1 MMTCCSDLIIMEG
14 ITMKRMF
21 ASLLVLA
28 SILLIVGCGGTSEES
43 DVLHVGL
50 IVSASGA
57 NDNGYNEFAIE
68 GLNAVAEKYPIETK
82 VVDNADDV
90 PGALTL
96 LATAGYDLIFSLEYN
111 FDALINNDGSGK
123 SIAEQYPETTFVI
136 FNAFANTAEDGSK
149 IQPNVVEVLFSVNE
163 GSFLAGALSVL
174 TNENASIL
182 FGDDYNF
189 VSTDEARAVGFL
201 GGTASS
207 GISVFGNGFIS
218 GVDYEARKLGVTYD
232 YYSDYAAG
240 FTATPAVAQTI
251 ATYYDAGCNILYAAA
266 GGVAVPMRNEA
277 KKAGRLC
284 VDVDANQDAQ
294 VPGTILT
301 SVLKN
306 TDVPVFDIAEKL
318 VNGELEA
325 VSGTDIYYSLDSG
338 ATGITDLSVIESFVR
353 QTDEAQAVWADIKA
367 EIESLEQQI
376 GSGAIDVVDAQS
388 GEELDWTELE
398 NVVRKN

>member
-1 MMTCCSDLIIMEG
+1 
-14 ITMKRMF
+14 MKRMI
-21 ASLLVLA
+21 ASFLVLA
-28 SILLIVGCGGTSEES
+28 SILLVVGCGGKSEES
-43 DVLHVGL
+43 DILHVGL
-50 IVSASGA
+50 IVSAAGA
-57 NDNGYNEFAIE
+57 NDNGYNEFSIE
-68 GLNAVAEKYPIETK
+68 GLNAVAEKYSIETK

-96 LATAGYDLIFSLEYN
+96 LAAAGYDLIFSLEYN

-174 TNENASIL
+174 ANENADVL
-182 FGDDYNF
+182 FGGDYKF

-218 GVDYEARKLGVTYD
+218 GVDYEAEKLGVTYD

-240 FTATPAVAQTI
+240 FAATPAVAQTI
-251 ATYYDAGCNILYAAA
+251 ATYYDAGCNIIYAAA
-266 GGVAVPMRNEA
+266 GGVAVSMRNEA

-306 TDVPVFDIAEKL
+306 TNVPVFDITEKL
-318 VNGELEA
+318 VNGELGA
-325 VSGTDIYYSLDSG
+325 VSGTDIYYSMNSG
-338 ATGITDLSVIESFVR
+338 ATGITDLSVIEGFVL

-367 EIESLEQQI
+367 EIASIEEQI
-376 GSGAIDVVDAQS
+376 GSGAIDVIDAQS
-388 GEELDWTELE
+388 GEEIDWAELE